1 MQKVTRV
8 LGATG
13 VEALAEE
20 SSGGEPGPPGPL
32 PELLPLGWHPYVG
45 SRPARLTAR
54 LTTEPPPGRPAV
66 GAESPAARPTAEPPK
81 DRRGLKRTQE
91 DQRTS
96 VPGRRVGSDV
106 KS

>member
-20 SSGGEPGPPGPL
+20 SSGGAGPPRPL

-54 LTTEPPPGRPAV
+54 LTTEPPPGRRS
-66 GAESPAARPTAEPPK
+66 GIARRATDSRTAEGPK
-81 DRRGLKRTQE
+81 RAQADPRGSEDLSPWKTRRE
-91 DQRTS
+91 
-96 VPGRRVGSDV
+96 
-106 KS
+106 

>member
-32 PELLPLGWHPYVG
+32 PELLPLG
-45 SRPARLTAR
+45 
-54 LTTEPPPGRPAV
+54 
-66 GAESPAARPTAEPPK
+66 
-81 DRRGLKRTQE
+81 
-91 DQRTS
+91 
-96 VPGRRVGSDV
+96 
-106 KS
+106 

>member
-13 VEALAEE
+13 MEALAEE

-96 VPGRRVGSDV
+96 VPGRCGGSAV
-106 KS
+106 RS